1 MRGFILF
8 GIIGVLIFGAT
19 ASYYWEGNLFGF
31 RYWSWRQK
39 LTLSVQTPDGIVSGS
54 SVTAVSWDMPPEWFK
69 IGESGGG
76 HGGPLKLFGE
86 AVTLEVAPNKYL
98 FALVDD
104 AATELAVTLFASPPL
119 RSGHRDEYARSLD
132 RIQLTAEAKR
142 LTAKQYPR
150 LVTFTDINDPTTVQD
165 VKPSELEE
173 FFGPG
178 VSLNSITLSL
188 TPEPMTDGRVD
199 AALPWLCDYEF
210 RRSGERLLSHRTI
223 GPSSTALKSNR
234 CPWRNYVMEA
244 WGTDVDDKIKRRLCC
259 PS

>member
-1 MRGFILF
+1 MPF
-8 GIIGVLIFGAT
+8 GIIGVLILGAM

-31 RYWSWRQK
+31 RHWSWRQK
-39 LTLSVQTPDGIVSGS
+39 LTVSVETPNGMVIGS
-54 SVTAVSWDMPPEWFK
+54 SVTAAGWDMPPEWFR
-69 IGESGGG
+69 IGDSGGG
-76 HGGPLKLFGE
+76 HGGPLKLTGE

-104 AATELAVTLFASPPL
+104 AATELAITLFASPPF
-119 RSGHRDEYARSLD
+119 RSAGRDEYASSLD
-132 RIQLTAEAKR
+132 RIQLITEAKR
-142 LTAKQYPR
+142 LTPKQYPR
-150 LVTFTDINDPTTVQD
+150 LVTFTDVNDPTTVRD

-178 VSLNSITLSL
+178 VSLNSITLSV
-188 TPEPMTDGRVD
+188 TPEPTTDGRVD
-199 AALPWLCDYEF
+199 AALPWLCAYEF
-210 RRSGERLLSHRTI
+210 RPSGKSHLSHQTI

-244 WGTDVDDKIKRRLCC
+244 WGTDVDDKMKKRLCC

>member
-1 MRGFILF
+1 MRGFMLF
-8 GIIGVLIFGAT
+8 GIIGVLILGAM

-39 LTLSVQTPDGIVSGS
+39 LTLSVETPDGILTGS
-54 SVTAVSWDMPPEWFK
+54 SVAAASWDMPPEWFR
-69 IGESGGG
+69 IGDSGGG
-76 HGGPLKLFGE
+76 HGGPHKLTGE

-104 AATELAVTLFASPPL
+104 AATELAVTLFASPPPRL
-119 RSGHRDEYARSLD
+119 ADRDEYARSLN
-132 RIQLTAEAKR
+132 RIQLIAETKR
-142 LTAKQYPR
+142 LTPKQYPR
-150 LVTFTDINDPTTVQD
+150 LITFTDINDPTTVRD

-178 VSLNSITLSL
+178 VSLNSITLSV
-188 TPEPMTDGRVD
+188 TSEPMTDGRVD

-210 RRSGERLLSHRTI
+210 RPSGKGHSSHRAI
-223 GPSSTALKSNR
+223 DPSSRALKSNR
-234 CPWRNYVMEA
+234 CPWRNFVMEA
-244 WGTDVDDKIKRRLCC
+244 QGTDVDDNIKRRLCC